1 MLGLNK
7 KLFLLVLGF
16 VVLSGCAMSEEGIFS
31 SIMNSSNNI
40 GKKTTIEE
48 IEIDIN
54 SNHKNIEY
62 LENQNEEKFNE
73 LASRINKLEQILLQL
88 VKDLQTDHESDTKV
102 IVQNQSKNDL
112 GREEYQLAFELLK
125 DENYETA
132 RVSFIK
138 FIRLH
143 PDSDFIDDAKYWL
156 GETYYAQ
163 RLFTQALKEFEEV
176 LTEFPN
182 SGKIPEALLKK
193 GFCYFELD
201 KVEKSK
207 QLLKSVVSQYPDSS
221 VSRLAAQKLE
231 MIDSVTE

>member
-1 MLGLNK
+1 VLGLNK
-7 KLFLLVLGF
+7 KLFLLVLGV

-48 IEIDIN
+48 IEIDIH

-73 LASRINKLEQILLQL
+73 LASRINKLEQILFQL

>member
-7 KLFLLVLGF
+7 KLFLLVLGA
-16 VVLSGCAMSEEGIFS
+16 VVLSGCAISEEGIFS

-40 GKKTTIEE
+40 DQKETIED

-54 SNHKNIEY
+54 SNRKNIEY

-73 LASRINKLEQILLQL
+73 LASRISKLEQILFQL
-88 VKDLQTDHESDTKV
+88 VKDLQTDHESDTKI
-102 IVQNQSKNDL
+102 IVQNQSKIDL
-112 GREEYQLAFELLK
+112 GRKEYQLAFELLK

-132 RVSFIK
+132 RASFIK

-143 PDSDFIDDAKYWL
+143 PDSDFVDDAKYWL
-156 GETYYAQ
+156 GETYYGQ
-163 RLFTQALKEFEEV
+163 RLYVQALKEFEGV
-176 LTEFPN
+176 LTEFPS

-207 QLLKSVVSQYPDSS
+207 QLLESVVSQYPDSS

>member
-1 MLGLNK
+1 VLGLNK
-7 KLFLLVLGF
+7 RLFLLVLGVF
-16 VVLSGCAMSEEGIFS
+16 VLSGCAMSEEGIIS

-40 GKKTTIEE
+40 DQKETIED

-54 SNHKNIEY
+54 SNRKNIEY

-73 LASRINKLEQILLQL
+73 LASRISKLEQILFQL
-88 VKDLQTDHESDTKV
+88 VKDLQTDHESDTKI
-102 IVQNQSKNDL
+102 IVQNQSKIDL
-112 GREEYQLAFELLK
+112 GRKEYQLAFELLK

-143 PDSDFIDDAKYWL
+143 QDSDFVDDAKYWL

-163 RLFTQALKEFEEV
+163 SLFAQALNEFEGV

-182 SGKIPEALLKK
+182 SGKMPESLLKK
-193 GFCYFELD
+193 GFCYYELGE
-201 KVEKSK
+201 VEKSK
-207 QLLKSVVSQYPDSS
+207 QILKSVVNQYPDSS
-221 VSRLAAQKLE
+221 VSRLAVQKLK
-231 MIDSVTE
+231 MIDSLTE

>member
-7 KLFLLVLGF
+7 KLFLLVLGV

>member
-1 MLGLNK
+1 VLGLNK
-7 KLFLLVLGF
+7 KLLLLVLAV

-40 GKKTTIEE
+40 DQKKTIEE
-48 IEIDIN
+48 IEIEIN
-54 SNHKNIEY
+54 SSLKDFEY
-62 LENQNEEKFNE
+62 LEQQNEEKFSE
-73 LASRINKLEQILLQL
+73 LASKINKLEQILFQL
-88 VKDLQTDHESDTKV
+88 LKDLQTDNESGTQV
-102 IVQNQSKNDL
+102 MALNQSKNDL

-207 QLLKSVVSQYPDSS
+207 QLLESVVSQYPDSS

>member
-7 KLFLLVLGF
+7 RLFLLVLGVF
-16 VVLSGCAMSEEGIFS
+16 VLSGCAMSEEGIFS

-40 GKKTTIEE
+40 DQKKTIEE
-48 IEIDIN
+48 IKIEVN
-54 SNHKNIEY
+54 SNLKNIEY
-62 LENQNEEKFNE
+62 LENQNEEKLNE
-73 LASRINKLEQILLQL
+73 LTSRINKLEGTVFQL
-88 VKDLQTDHESDTKV
+88 IKDLQTDHESDTKV
-102 IVQNQSKNDL
+102 IVQNQDTIDL

-143 PDSDFIDDAKYWL
+143 QDSDFIDDAKYWL

-163 RLFTQALKEFEEV
+163 RLFAQALIEFEGI

-193 GFCYFELD
+193 GFCYFELGR
-201 KVEKSK
+201 VEKSK

-221 VSRLAAQKLE
+221 VSRLAVQKLK
-231 MIDSVTE
+231 MIDSLTE

>member
-7 KLFLLVLGF
+7 KLLLLVLGV
-16 VVLSGCAMSEEGIFS
+16 VVLSGCAMSEEGILS

-40 GKKTTIEE
+40 DQKKTIEE
-48 IEIDIN
+48 IEIEIN
-54 SNHKNIEY
+54 SSLKDIEN
-62 LENQNEEKFNE
+62 LEKQNEEKFNE
-73 LASRINKLEQILLQL
+73 LASRINQLEQILFQL
-88 VKDLQTDHESDTKV
+88 VKDLQTDNESDTKV
-102 IVQNQSKNDL
+102 MVLNQSKNDL

-143 PDSDFIDDAKYWL
+143 QDSDFIDDAKYWL

-163 RLFTQALKEFEEV
+163 RLFAQALIEFEGI

-193 GFCYFELD
+193 GFCYFELGR
-201 KVEKSK
+201 VEKSK

-221 VSRLAAQKLE
+221 VSRLAVQKLE
-231 MIDSVTE
+231 MIDSVTK

>member
-7 KLFLLVLGF
+7 KLFLLVLGV
-16 VVLSGCAMSEEGIFS
+16 VVLSGCAMSEEGIIS

-40 GKKTTIEE
+40 DQKKTIEE
-48 IEIDIN
+48 IEIEIN
-54 SNHKNIEY
+54 SSLKNIEY
-62 LENQNEEKFNE
+62 LEQQNEEKFNE
-73 LASRINKLEQILLQL
+73 LASRINKLEQILFQL
-88 VKDLQTDHESDTKV
+88 VKDLQTDNESDTKV
-102 IVQNQSKNDL
+102 IVPNQSKIDL

-143 PDSDFIDDAKYWL
+143 QDSDFVDDAKYWL

-163 RLFTQALKEFEEV
+163 SLFTQALKEFEGV

-182 SGKIPEALLKK
+182 SEKMPESLLKK
-193 GFCYFELD
+193 GFCYYELGE
-201 KVEKSK
+201 VEKSK
-207 QLLKSVVSQYPDSS
+207 QILKSVVNQYPDSS
-221 VSRLAAQKLE
+221 VSRLAVQKLK
-231 MIDSVTE
+231 MIDSLTE

>member
-1 MLGLNK
+1 VLGLNK

>member
-1 MLGLNK
+1 VLGLNK
-7 KLFLLVLGF
+7 KLLLLVLGV
-16 VVLSGCAMSEEGIFS
+16 VVLSGCAMSEEGILS

-40 GKKTTIEE
+40 DQKKTIEE
-48 IEIDIN
+48 IEIEIN
-54 SNHKNIEY
+54 SSLKDIEN
-62 LENQNEEKFNE
+62 LEKQNEEKFNE
-73 LASRINKLEQILLQL
+73 LASRINQLEQILFQL
-88 VKDLQTDHESDTKV
+88 VKDLQTDNESDTKV
-102 IVQNQSKNDL
+102 MVLNQSKNDL

-143 PDSDFIDDAKYWL
+143 QDSDFIDDAKYWL

-163 RLFTQALKEFEEV
+163 RLFAQALIEFEGI

-193 GFCYFELD
+193 GFCYFELGR
-201 KVEKSK
+201 VEKSK

-221 VSRLAAQKLE
+221 VSRLAVQKLE
-231 MIDSVTE
+231 MIDSVTK

>member
-7 KLFLLVLGF
+7 KLFLLVLGV

-48 IEIDIN
+48 IEIDIH

>member
-7 KLFLLVLGF
+7 KLLLLVLAV

-40 GKKTTIEE
+40 DQKKTIEE
-48 IEIDIN
+48 IEIEIN
-54 SNHKNIEY
+54 SSLKDFEY
-62 LENQNEEKFNE
+62 LEQQNEEKFSE
-73 LASRINKLEQILLQL
+73 LASKINKLEQILFQL
-88 VKDLQTDHESDTKV
+88 LKDLQTDNESGTQV
-102 IVQNQSKNDL
+102 MALNQSKNDL

-138 FIRLH
+138 FIRLYQ
-143 PDSDFIDDAKYWL
+143 DSDFVDDAKYWL

-163 RLFTQALKEFEEV
+163 RFFTQALKEFEEV
-176 LTEFPN
+176 LTKFPN

-193 GFCYFELD
+193 GFCYFELGE
-201 KVEKSK
+201 VEKSR
-207 QLLKSVVSQYPDSS
+207 QLLKSVVNQYPDSS
-221 VSRLAAQKLE
+221 VSRLAVQKLK
-231 MIDSVTE
+231 MIVSVTE